1 MADSQEDIFSKTV
14 KWEELAPLPVCCNAH
29 TAVLLGRVVY
39 VGGGLEGRNIDDH
52 QKSYRL
58 DVYNLTTNQ
67 WSSSPITTP
76 YRSFAMTVLDNK
88 LVTAGGLTKNDEVV
102 RKVLFLNAGQ
112 WKEYSEMPTARY
124 RATAVGYHSM
134 LIVVGGTTIVENK
147 WTGVSTTELL
157 DTTNGYWYSCN
168 NLSSARTF
176 FQATILNDL
185 YILSGADKNRQ
196 LSPEMFVAS
205 PDTLSTHKLNW
216 QSATNNPCC
225 GSALVVL
232 YKFCINC
239 RRTATKC
246 HF

>member
-1 MADSQEDIFSKTV
+1 
-14 KWEELAPLPVCCNAH
+14 
-29 TAVLLGRVVY
+29 
-39 VGGGLEGRNIDDH
+39 
-52 QKSYRL
+52 
-58 DVYNLTTNQ
+58 
-67 WSSSPITTP
+67 
-76 YRSFAMTVLDNK
+76 
-88 LVTAGGLTKNDEVV
+88 
-102 RKVLFLNAGQ
+102 
-112 WKEYSEMPTARY
+112 MPTARY
-124 RATAVGYHSM
+124 NATAVGYHSM

-147 WTGVSTTELL
+147 WTGVSTMELL

-176 FQATILNDL
+176 LQATILNDL

-205 PDTLSTHKLNW
+205 LDTLSTHKLNW
-216 QSATNNPCC
+216 QSAPNNPCC
-225 GSALVVL
+225 GSPLVVL